1 MKKKPTKQPAETS
14 ALVPSAPNPD
24 PASGLLAS
32 LRAVIV
38 EARRQAITAVDVVQV
53 RTCWVVGRHIVE
65 FEQAG
70 QTRAAYGKA
79 VLAQVSAQ
87 LTAEFGKGFD
97 ASNLYKMSQFYRA
110 FPNLDALRLNLSWTH
125 YRQIAERIWNP
136 DDLLK
141 GVTP

>member
-1 MKKKPTKQPAETS
+1 MSSELQSISNYQNLIDRISETYDAGRRR
-14 ALVPSAPNPD
+14 ALQAVNSQ
-24 PASGLLAS
+24 LLETYWQ
-32 LRAVIV
+32 IG
-38 EARRQAITAVDVVQV
+38 Q
-53 RTCWVVGRHIVE
+53 GIVE
-65 FEQAG
+65 FEQGG
-70 QTRAAYGKA
+70 QSRAAYGKA

>member
-1 MKKKPTKQPAETS
+1 MARQCSRK
-14 ALVPSAPNPD
+14 L
-24 PASGLLAS
+24 
-32 LRAVIV
+32 
-38 EARRQAITAVDVVQV
+38 EARQRALQAVDLVQV
-53 RTCWVVGRHIVE
+53 STCWVVGRHIVE
-65 FEQAG
+65 FEQGG
-70 QTRAAYGKA
+70 QSRAAYGKA